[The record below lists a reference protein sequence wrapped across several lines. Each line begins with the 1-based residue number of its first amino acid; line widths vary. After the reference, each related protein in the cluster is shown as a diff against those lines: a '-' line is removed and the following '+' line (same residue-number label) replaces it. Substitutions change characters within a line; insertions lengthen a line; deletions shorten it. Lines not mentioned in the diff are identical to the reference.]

1 MRASAVAESSCCED
15 FPVAAENPYPCCC
28 DPRSSENDPPAHYSA
43 AVAGIIIA
51 AASVEIAATEGY
63 YYSEQQNGDVEPAGD
78 DRLPS
83 LGSRLDYSSS
93 CAGVIKNN

>member
-1 MRASAVAESSCCED
+1 MRASAVAESSCED
-15 FPVAAENPYPCCC
+15 FPVAAENPYPCC

-51 AASVEIAATEGY
+51 AASVEIAAAEGY
-63 YYSEQQNGDVEPAGD
+63 YSAVPGNVEQAAGD

-83 LGSRLDYSSS
+83 LGSPLDYSSS
-93 CAGVIKNN
+93 CAGVVNNN